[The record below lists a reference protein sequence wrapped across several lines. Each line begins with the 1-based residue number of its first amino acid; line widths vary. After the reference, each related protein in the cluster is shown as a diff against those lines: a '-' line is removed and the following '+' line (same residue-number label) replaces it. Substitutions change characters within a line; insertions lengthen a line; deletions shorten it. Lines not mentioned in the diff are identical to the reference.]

1 MNEQSPKV
9 SVGLPVYNGANFVA
23 DAIRDVLAQ
32 TWTDFEL
39 IISDNASD
47 DPTQEICEKF
57 AAADPRIRYVRQDK
71 NKGAGWNFN
80 EVVRLSRGE
89 YFKWLAHDDRMAPE
103 FLERCIAVLEAAPSI
118 VVAYPKTTVVDD
130 KGAPIEDYSVRL
142 RTDSDRLTQRF
153 DDLVLAWSL
162 CFEVFG
168 LIRASALR
176 QTGMMGNFGH
186 GDGVLLAQLA
196 MLGTFEEVEAHLHFA
211 RRHSRQSIR
220 QFGLSEE
227 GGNDY
232 HRYTVW
238 FNPAL
243 AGRLTFPNWK
253 IGWEFYKTIWMF
265 PTDARDRLRC
275 HLTMAVWTRKHA
287 RHLLGD
293 LVVAA
298 NYLKHRVV
306 GRRAVA

>member
-1 MNEQSPKV
+1 V
-9 SVGLPVYNGANFVA
+9 L
-23 DAIRDVLAQ
+23 DAAPGVVLAYPE
-32 TWTDFEL
+32 TA
-39 IISDNASD
+39 I
-47 DPTQEICEKF
+47 
-57 AAADPRIRYVRQDK
+57 VDK
-71 NKGAGWNFN
+71 DGRHVK
-80 EVVRLSRGE
+80 
-89 YFKWLAHDDRMAPE
+89 
-103 FLERCIAVLEAAPSI
+103 
-118 VVAYPKTTVVDD
+118 
-130 KGAPIEDYSVRL
+130 DYSVRL

-153 DDLVLAWSL
+153 DDLVLGWSL

-196 MLGTFEEVEAHLHFA
+196 MLGTFREVEGRLHLA
-211 RRHSRQSIR
+211 RQHARQSIR
-220 QFGLSEE
+220 QFGLSEA

-265 PTDARDRLRC
+265 PMRKRERMGC
-275 HLTMAVWTRKHA
+275 HLTMAVWMRKHV
-287 RHLLGD
+287 RHLVGD
-293 LVVAA
+293 LIVAA
-298 NYLKHRVV
+298 NHAKR
-306 GRRAVA
+306 GRAAGG